1 MVKLCQIHPELEML
15 VFLLKVYIDLET
27 SQHMMGHQN
36 HATSGLTNIT

>member
-27 SQHMMGHQN
+27 SQLMDTKTTQR
-36 HATSGLTNIT
+36 LV